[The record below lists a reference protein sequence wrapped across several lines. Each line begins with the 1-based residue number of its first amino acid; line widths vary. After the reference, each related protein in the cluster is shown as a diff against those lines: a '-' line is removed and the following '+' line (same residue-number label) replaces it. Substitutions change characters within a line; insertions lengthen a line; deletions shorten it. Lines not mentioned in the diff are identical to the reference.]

1 MQIKEKSR
9 KVDAVVARRNEYKKA
24 KTCKHAIQLTEFGGL
39 FVKNT
44 CVNEHK
50 LMLPCPNQMGIAVK
64 RPYVMAIIAVDV
76 NHMKTEERQKKTEKD
91 RKRKVR

>member
-1 MQIKEKSR
+1 M
-9 KVDAVVARRNEYKKA
+9 ARRQEYKKA

-64 RPYVMAIIAVDV
+64 RQYVMAKYCSECKFYED
-76 NHMKTEERQKKTEKD
+76 RRKTEKD
-91 RKRKVR
+91 RKRQKKG

>member
-1 MQIKEKSR
+1 M
-9 KVDAVVARRNEYKKA
+9 ARRQEYKKA
-24 KTCKHAIQLTEFGGL
+24 KTCKHAIQLTELGGL

-64 RPYVMAIIAVDV
+64 RPYVMAKYCSGCRFYED
-76 NHMKTEERQKKTEKD
+76 RRKTEKD
-91 RKRKVR
+91 RKRQKKG

>member
-1 MQIKEKSR
+1 M
-9 KVDAVVARRNEYKKA
+9 ARRQEYKKA

-50 LMLPCPNQMGIAVK
+50 LMLPCPNHMGIAVK
-64 RPYVMAIIAVDV
+64 RPYVMAKYCSGCKFYEDR
-76 NHMKTEERQKKTEKD
+76 KRQKKTEKE
-91 RKRKVR
+91 RLGEI

>member
-1 MQIKEKSR
+1 M
-9 KVDAVVARRNEYKKA
+9 ARRQEYKKA

-50 LMLPCPNQMGIAVK
+50 LMLQCQNKMGIAVK
-64 RPYVMAIIAVDV
+64 RPYVMAKYCSGCKFYED
-76 NHMKTEERQKKTEKD
+76 RRKTEKD
-91 RKRKVR
+91 RKRQKKG

>member
-1 MQIKEKSR
+1 M
-9 KVDAVVARRNEYKKA
+9 ARRQEYKKA

-50 LMLPCPNQMGIAVK
+50 LMLPCPNKMGIAVK
-64 RPYVMAIIAVDV
+64 RPYVMAKYCNGCKLYED
-76 NHMKTEERQKKTEKD
+76 RRKTEKD
-91 RKRKVR
+91 RKRQKKTEERLGEI

>member
-1 MQIKEKSR
+1 MQIKKKSR

-44 CVNEHK
+44 CVNKHK

-64 RPYVMAIIAVDV
+64 RPYVMAKYCSGCKLYEDR
-76 NHMKTEERQKKTEKD
+76 KRQKKTEE
-91 RKRKVR
+91 RLGEI

>member
-1 MQIKEKSR
+1 M
-9 KVDAVVARRNEYKKA
+9 ARRNEYKKA

-64 RPYVMAIIAVDV
+64 RHYVMAKYCSGCKLYEDRR
-76 NHMKTEERQKKTEKD
+76 KTEERQKKDRRKTEKE
-91 RKRKVR
+91 RLGEI

>member
-1 MQIKEKSR
+1 M
-9 KVDAVVARRNEYKKA
+9 ARRQEYKKA

-39 FVKNT
+39 FVKHT

-64 RPYVMAIIAVDV
+64 RPYVMAKYCSGCKFYVD
-76 NHMKTEERQKKTEKD
+76 RRKTEKD
-91 RKRKVR
+91 RKRQKKG

>member
-1 MQIKEKSR
+1 M
-9 KVDAVVARRNEYKKA
+9 ARRQEYKKA

-50 LMLPCPNQMGIAVK
+50 LMLPCPNHMGIAVK
-64 RPYVMAIIAVDV
+64 RPYVMAKYCSGCKFYED
-76 NHMKTEERQKKTEKD
+76 RRKTEKD
-91 RKRKVR
+91 RKRQKKTEERLGEI